1 MIIFMH
7 HFNVSNQQQAAVV
20 AVAAAVVAVAAAAV
34 DVAAAPEAFYCL
46 SCWPVCDSFALI
58 ISAIVNP
65 HFCGGHALA

>member
-1 MIIFMH
+1 MIIFRH

-20 AVAAAVVAVAAAAV
+20 AVAVGAVGAAV
-34 DVAAAPEAFYCL
+34 DAAPEAFYCL

-65 HFCGGHALA
+65 HFCGGHALALG